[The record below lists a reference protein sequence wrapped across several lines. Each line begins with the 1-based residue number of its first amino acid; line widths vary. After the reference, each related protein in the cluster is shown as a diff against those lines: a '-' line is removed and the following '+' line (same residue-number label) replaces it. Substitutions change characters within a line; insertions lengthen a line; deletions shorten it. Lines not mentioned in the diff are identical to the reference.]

1 MYNSKGL
8 HNYANIPNDIVIS
21 LPRKCM
27 KQGTVE
33 VVNDLSLDDE
43 ISQLMIQNTVEELVT
58 ERQHIEHLLI

>member
-1 MYNSKGL
+1 
-8 HNYANIPNDIVIS
+8 
-21 LPRKCM
+21 M